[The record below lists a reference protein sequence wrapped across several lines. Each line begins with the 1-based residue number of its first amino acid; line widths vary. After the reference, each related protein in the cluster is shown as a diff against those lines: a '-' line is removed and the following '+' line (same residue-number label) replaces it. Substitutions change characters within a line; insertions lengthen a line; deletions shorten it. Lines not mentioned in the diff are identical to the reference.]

1 MLLVPEPAIDIAALE
16 QLVVPSGVVN
26 PAALQHQYHVGGYQH
41 RQAVR
46 NDHEGAAFGDAQK
59 VGVDD
64 RLAFRVER
72 ARRFVE
78 DQDAR
83 IADQCAS
90 DCEALALT
98 AREVGRPFLYEG
110 LVAARQMLDEF
121 LRTGQTRRV
130 NDILKA
136 RFRLCRSNRLAD
148 RAAEQETVLQYHAR
162 RRRFPANHCRRS

>member
-1 MLLVPEPAIDIAALE
+1 MDRPWLEMLMLLVPEPAIDIAALE

-90 DCEALALT
+90 GWWSL
-98 AREVGRPFLYEG
+98 
-110 LVAARQMLDEF
+110 LV
-121 LRTGQTRRV
+121 
-130 NDILKA
+130 
-136 RFRLCRSNRLAD
+136 CRSHS
-148 RAAEQETVLQYHAR
+148 RAADAR
-162 RRRFPANHCRRS
+162 